1 MEATLR
7 TTTDKRFKVIIK
19 NEATFRRSLTH
30 HQSNISQMNN

>member
-1 MEATLR
+1 MEAT
-7 TTTDKRFKVIIK
+7 TGKRFKVIIK